1 MNVAGYI
8 RVSSEEQTENYSIP
22 EQQDIIESYCKVRSW
37 NLIKCYIDGGYT
49 GANTE
54 RPALN
59 EFLEKA
65 GSYDAVVVYKIDRF
79 SRSQKDMLNMI
90 EILKE
95 KGCKFVSVQENFD
108 TSTPLGMLMLGILA
122 AFAQLEREQI
132 KERMSL
138 GRKGRT
144 KKRTVACWLQRA
156 NRLRLHRRPSCY
168 PGRRSCSDP
177 EDLRTISEGLDHK
190 CDQRIHARKLH

>member
-95 KGCKFVSVQENFD
+95 KGCKFVSV
-108 TSTPLGMLMLGILA
+108 
-122 AFAQLEREQI
+122 
-132 KERMSL
+132 
-138 GRKGRT
+138 RKT
-144 KKRTVACWLQRA
+144 LTH
-156 NRLRLHRRPSCY
+156 LRR
-168 PGRRSCSDP
+168 
-177 EDLRTISEGLDHK
+177 
-190 CDQRIHARKLH
+190 